1 MDESSSTRYEPLDI
15 GIVKRVLVMATLIT
29 SDYTDKTPDEQ
40 VRSVLDQPWYLV
52 EDMRMPAKAKQI
64 AEIAMDLT
72 TTRHRAQF
80 GNVMEPLVADSFDRK
95 VLKVEQPPQVPTRAP
110 RRTRTRQRPAVGRTR
125 GSDLLRSNRF
135 SSFRG
140 GSPGAGATPGR

>member
-1 MDESSSTRYEPLDI
+1 
-15 GIVKRVLVMATLIT
+15 MATLIT

-52 EDMRMPAKAKQI
+52 EDMRTPAKAKQI

-95 VLKVEQPPQVPTRAP
+95 VLKLEQPP
-110 RRTRTRQRPAVGRTR
+110 RRRRPEHRGGRGH
-125 GSDLLRSNRF
+125 GSDLLWDELAALYGELARELGYPF
-135 SSFRG
+135 F
-140 GSPGAGATPGR
+140 AELAAELATYGETQAA